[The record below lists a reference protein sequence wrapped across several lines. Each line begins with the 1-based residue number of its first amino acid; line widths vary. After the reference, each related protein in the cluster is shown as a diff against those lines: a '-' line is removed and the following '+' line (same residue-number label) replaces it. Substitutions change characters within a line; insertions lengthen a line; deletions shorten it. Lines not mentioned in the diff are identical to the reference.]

1 MHKLGFDTMAI
12 HGDVPKKDVHNAIK
26 YPVYAGAAFSFE
38 SAEALEDSFSLRV
51 PAHAYSR
58 VTNPTV
64 EAFERKITLLEQG
77 RSAVAVSSG
86 MAAVTSALLTLVKQG
101 DNIVSSNA
109 LFGNTFSLL
118 KNTFR
123 NFGVETRF
131 VDICDLDAIENAI
144 DENTRAVFFETIAN
158 PKMSVPDITKIVDM
172 SHKRKVAVIVDS
184 TLTTPFL
191 FRGKE
196 IGVDLV
202 VHSSTK
208 LISGGGT
215 GIGGVI
221 VDLGNFDWSDYPSL
235 EKHKK
240 LGELAFVARL
250 KKEIHKNMGVCMAP
264 QIAYLHSLGLETLSL
279 RVEKACENALSI
291 ATCLQDNKKVEDV
304 SYPGLSS
311 SVFHE
316 LAKKQF
322 DNRFGSVLAFK
333 LADKETCFRFLNHL
347 KVIKRATNLGD
358 NTSLIIHPAST
369 IFIDCTAEEK
379 EMMGAGEGVIRLSVG
394 IENVEDL
401 TGDIQQALDSL

>member
-1 MHKLGFDTMAI
+1 
-12 HGDVPKKDVHNAIK
+12 
-26 YPVYAGAAFSFE
+26 
-38 SAEALEDSFSLRV
+38 
-51 PAHAYSR
+51 
-58 VTNPTV
+58 
-64 EAFERKITLLEQG
+64 
-77 RSAVAVSSG
+77 
-86 MAAVTSALLTLVKQG
+86 MAAVTSTLLNLVKQG

-123 NFGVETRF
+123 NFGVEARF

-144 DENTRAVFFETIAN
+144 DENTRGVFFETIAN
-158 PKMSVPDITKIVDM
+158 PKMSVPDIARVVDI
-172 SHKRKVAVIVDS
+172 SHKRRVAVIVDS

-250 KKEIHKNMGVCMAP
+250 RKEIHKNMGVCMAP

-279 RVEKACENALSI
+279 RVEKACENALNI
-291 ATCLQDNKKVEDV
+291 ARYLRDNKKVADV
-304 SYPGLSS
+304 NYPGLSS

-322 DNRFGSVLAFK
+322 DNRFGSVLVFR

-347 KVIKRATNLGD
+347 KIIKRATNLGD

-379 EMMGAGEGVIRLSVG
+379 EMMGAGEGMIRLSVG

-401 TGDIQQALDSL
+401 TGDIQQAFDAM